1 MKIAYI
7 ITGLE
12 LGGAEMITVNIAN
25 KFIEKGHTV
34 IIIYL
39 TGEIAPE
46 HNIHPLITL
55 YTLRMS
61 KTIKG
66 FYSAFKKTIKII
78 NAFQPDVVHGNMYHA
93 NMLIRLL
100 RLSTSSIPRLIS
112 TEHSNN
118 IESNI
123 RMKLYRMTDYLSD
136 INTNVSNV
144 ATNLFIEKKAFSREK
159 SRTVYNGINL
169 DRFTSNI
176 DKRNTIR
183 KELSLKETDFVF
195 LNVGRLCLAKDQSTL
210 LKAFHIVNKNYDN
223 TKLIVV
229 GDGGLKHSL
238 EHEKI
243 KLGLINKVFFI
254 GSRSNVEDYYS
265 ASDCF
270 VLSSAWEGFGIVLA
284 EAMACK
290 LPVIATE
297 SGGCLE
303 VVNNKD
309 FIVPIKNPFLLSRK
323 MVEVCEMST
332 YQRLQ
337 LGEQNNK
344 QASNFDINKII
355 NIWSKLY
362 FN

>member
-7 ITGLE
+7 ITSLE
-12 LGGAEMITVNIAN
+12 LGGAETITLNIAN
-25 KFIEKGHTV
+25 KFIEKGHNV

-39 TGEIAPE
+39 TGEIAKE
-46 HNIHPLITL
+46 HNIHPSITL
-55 YTLRMS
+55 FPLRM
-61 KTIKG
+61 KKNFRD
-66 FYSAFKKTIKII
+66 FYKALSMTKNILDDFK
-78 NAFQPDVVHGNMYHA
+78 PDVVHGNMFHA
-93 NMLIRLL
+93 NLFIRLL
-100 RLSTSSIPRLIS
+100 RPFSSSIPRLIS

-118 IESNI
+118 IESNL
-123 RMKLYRMTDYLSD
+123 RMVLYRLTDSLSD
-136 INTNVSNV
+136 VNTNVSAF
-144 ATNLFIEKKAFSREK
+144 ATNHFIEKKAFSKEK
-159 SRTVYNGINL
+159 SITVYNGIDL
-169 DRFTSNI
+169 DRFIPNFE
-176 DKRNTIR
+176 KRATIR
-183 KELSLKETDFVF
+183 SILSIKDDDFLF
-195 LNVGRLCLAKDQSTL
+195 INVGRLSPAKDQSTL
-210 LKAFHIVNKNYDN
+210 LKAFKIVSENYEN
-223 TKLIVV
+223 AKLIIL
-229 GDGGLKHSL
+229 GDGELKHSL

-254 GSRSNVEDYYS
+254 GSRSNVEDYYN

-270 VLSSAWEGFGIVLA
+270 VLSSEWEGFGIVLA

-309 FIVPIKNPFLLSRK
+309 FIVPIKNPSLLSRK
-323 MVEVCEMST
+323 MLEICKMST

-337 LGEQNNK
+337 LGEQNKK